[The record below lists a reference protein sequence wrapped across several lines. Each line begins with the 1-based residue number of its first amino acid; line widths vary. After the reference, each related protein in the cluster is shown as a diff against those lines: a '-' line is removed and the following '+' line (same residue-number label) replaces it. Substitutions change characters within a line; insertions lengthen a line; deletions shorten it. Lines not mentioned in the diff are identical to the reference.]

1 MFSIAICTAH
11 RQSPPARAACAFR
24 TLPGAVISTPRVVR
38 QCPRSVMA
46 TPMCWRPCMRRST
59 AWPMRTPAFS
69 RPRWPSGWLTNWF
82 APPPPARA
90 MATLAVAAR
99 AAGGGGGKGGA
110 LLGTG
115 GGGMGNVYLVRGG
128 SEAVEAALK
137 MARQYF
143 VEIGQPQR
151 THFIARRQSYHGNTL

>member
-69 RPRWPSGWLTNWF
+69 RPRWPSGWLTNWV
-82 APPPPARA
+82 APPPRA
-90 MATLAVAAR
+90 WAMSTSAVAAP
-99 AAGGGGGKGGA
+99 GGGGGGGRGVVW
-110 LLGTG
+110 LVG
-115 GGGMGNVYLVRGG
+115 GGWGG
-128 SEAVEAALK
+128 VEAALK

-151 THFIARRQSYHGNTL
+151 THFIARRQSYHGNTLGALAVGGN